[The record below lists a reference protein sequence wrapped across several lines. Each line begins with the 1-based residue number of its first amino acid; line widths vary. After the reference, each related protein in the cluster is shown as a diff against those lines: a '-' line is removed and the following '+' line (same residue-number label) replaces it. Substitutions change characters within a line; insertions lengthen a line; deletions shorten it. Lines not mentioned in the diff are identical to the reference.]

1 MDIESIDSR
10 APKGRHKQHL
20 CRSIT
25 DYPWASAHG
34 QITPP
39 LRGGMGNA
47 MGLRV
52 WFRRCATLAILL
64 SLTVAVQPATTSAA
78 DLVLLP
84 PEIFLS
90 SPESR
95 QTLVVQRQVD
105 GQFQQ
110 QDADGVSFASS
121 DERVVRID
129 SGLAVPVGDGAAI
142 ITARVGDK
150 SAATA
155 RVTVTGQ
162 DKPFQWSFRNHVES
176 VLSKQGCNAG
186 ACHGARAGQKGFR
199 LTLFGFDVDADYTY
213 LTRQAVGRRIV
224 PTDPGRSLILTK
236 PTGLLPH
243 KGGVR
248 LEPGSLEYRVL
259 AEWIASGVPGPS
271 ANDPQIV
278 RVDVLPKY
286 SRQSVQATQQLVVL
300 AHFSDGHVEDA
311 TRWAKYTSVDSS
323 VAAVDERGKAT
334 IVGPGEAAI
343 KVWYLNHSAMAY
355 LTVPYGNQ
363 LASEVFAR
371 SPPRNFIDE
380 HVLAKLQSLRVP
392 PSPPADDATFL
403 RRAFLDTI
411 GTLPTADEARA
422 FLADESADK
431 RDRLIDALLQ
441 RPEFV
446 DYWAYKWSD
455 LLLLSGERLR
465 PKALQTYYQW
475 IRQSVAANKPWDQ
488 FVREIV
494 TATGSTHENGAANFY
509 ALHQDPEMMAET
521 VAQAFMGLSINC
533 AKCHNHPL
541 EKWTN
546 DQYFAFANMFSRV
559 RAKGWG
565 GDYRNGDGLRI
576 VYSDTQGE
584 LIQPSRGVPQPPA
597 PLDGQALPFAA
608 TEDRRLTVA
617 DWLTSPDNPYFT
629 RAIVNR
635 VWANFFGVG
644 LVEAVDDLRLTN
656 PASNE
661 ELLAAASQFLAE
673 NKYDLKELMRAI
685 LRSEAYQRSSRPL
698 AENQADERFY
708 SRYCVKRLKAEVLL
722 DAIAQATAVPTDFKA
737 ATPDS
742 RKPGDP
748 IPKIKRAIQLP
759 DGYVDSYF
767 LATFGKPDRLI
778 TCECERSN
786 EPSMTQVLH
795 LYNGD
800 TVNKKLQSKGSAA
813 EKAET
818 EMDTAR
824 IVEELYLASLSR
836 FPTEDETQRLVG
848 ELSSAPT
855 AERRQAI
862 EDLYW
867 SVLTS
872 REFLFNH

>member
-1 MDIESIDSR
+1 MPDRIRYERLLIVAIGILFLGDHGVAMER
-10 APKGRHKQHL
+10 
-20 CRSIT
+20 T
-25 DYPWASAHG
+25 DA
-34 QITPP
+34 
-39 LRGGMGNA
+39 
-47 MGLRV
+47 
-52 WFRRCATLAILL
+52 F
-64 SLTVAVQPATTSAA
+64 
-78 DLVLLP
+78 VLLP
-84 PEIFLS
+84 SEIALNS
-90 SPESR
+90 SESR
-95 QTLVVQRQVD
+95 QTLVVQRQAN
-105 GQFQQ
+105 GQFQEQ
-110 QDADGVSFASS
+110 AAEGVSFASS
-121 DERVVRID
+121 DEKVVRVAGGVAI
-129 SGLAVPVGDGAAI
+129 PVGNGSAT
-142 ITARVGDK
+142 ITANIGDQ
-150 SAATA
+150 SAAA
-155 RVTVTGQ
+155 QVTVTSCDQ
-162 DKPFQWSFRNHVES
+162 PFQWSFRNHVES

-199 LTLFGFDVDADYTY
+199 LTLFGFDVDADYSY

-259 AEWIASGVPGPS
+259 SEWIASGVPGPK
-271 ANDPQIV
+271 ADDPQIV
-278 RVDVLPKY
+278 RLEVMPKY
-286 SRQSVQATQQLVVL
+286 STQPLKATQQFVVL
-300 AHFSDGHVEDA
+300 AHFNDGHVEDA
-311 TRWAKYTSVDSS
+311 TRWAKYTSANMS
-323 VAAVDERGKAT
+323 VASVDERGKAT
-334 IVGPGEAAI
+334 IVGSGEAAI
-343 KVWYLNHSAMAY
+343 KVWYLNYNAMAFV
-355 LTVPYGNQ
+355 TVPYPNEV
-363 LASEVFAR
+363 AAEVFAH
-371 SPPRNFIDE
+371 SPRRNFIDE
-380 HVLAKLQSLRVP
+380 HVLAKLAALRLP
-392 PSPPADDATFL
+392 PSPRCDDATFL

-411 GTLPTADEARA
+411 GTLPTADEAHA
-422 FLADESADK
+422 FLADPAADK

-446 DYWAYKWSD
+446 DYWTYKWAD

-465 PKALQTYYQW
+465 PKALETYYAW
-475 IRQSVAANKPWDQ
+475 IRQRVAANTPWDQ

-521 VAQAFMGLSINC
+521 TAQAFMGLSINC

-546 DQYFAFANMFSRV
+546 DQYYAFANMFSRV

-584 LIQPSRGVPQPPA
+584 LIQPSRGVAQPPA
-597 PLDGQALPFAA
+597 PLDGQPLAFEETA
-608 TEDRRLTVA
+608 DRRLVVA
-617 DWLTSPDNPYFT
+617 DWLTSPENPYFT

-644 LVEAVDDLRLTN
+644 LVDAVDDLRATN

-661 ELLAAASQFLAE
+661 ELLAAASAFLVE
-673 NKYDLKELMRAI
+673 SKYDLKELMRAI
-685 LRSEAYQRSSRPL
+685 LRSEAYQRDSTPL
-698 AENQADERFY
+698 AENKPDERFY
-708 SRYCVKRLKAEVLL
+708 SRYYVKRLQAEVLL

-742 RKPGDP
+742 RNPGKP
-748 IPKIKRAIQLP
+748 IPGIKRAIQLP
-759 DGYVDSYF
+759 DTYVDSYF
-767 LATFGKPDRLI
+767 LASFGKPDRLI

-800 TVNKKLQSKGSAA
+800 TVNKKLASPGSAA
-813 EKAET
+813 EKAAA
-818 EMDTAR
+818 EMDNAK
-824 IVEELYLASLSR
+824 IVEDLYLSALSR
-836 FPTEDETQRLVG
+836 LPTDDEREKLAA
-848 ELSSAPT
+848 ELSAAKPE
-855 AERRQAI
+855 ERRQAI